1 MLSLSS
7 AFPPPPLAATQCNL
21 PSADLQYLIVLVSP
35 ARRCRFFGPGPI
47 VHPEVLGSGWDNVD
61 AERWYGT
68 LSRQRGCGQ
77 CDALLR
83 VILKPWSSQGYPYL
97 SLPVRICNEHA
108 PPIISAGIGLARSL
122 SGGAYEAAHRDVLL
136 VLCGGGV
143 IPTAVCVDATLLC
156 LADFADVLVQPR
168 MLSVTRSAIILFPLC
183 PDIACVGTSCIIADI
198 SDEIVWLA
206 SAYSFTILISVS
218 PPPGAHF
225 TAGYHSAPSFPAIQ
239 DFIPGKCRKKSR
251 RHPESCIGSTDS
263 ELSSGRTVARSV
275 TGTPNFASNFIPAAA
290 VGKAPST
297 DFTHFRVEDITTS
310 IGGGLEHEAATRI
323 RQKINADV
331 AGSRHLTIFHRRSNV
346 ERSFSANFK
355 TSLVM
360 LLTVAATEAAILV
373 YRFFINLARVNHD
386 PGMRPLFA
394 PLGLFRA
401 IIPTGWGNAGLKW
414 VWEWRKTRT
423 TAAYR
428 SIYKKRKRKRIYIDC
443 RVMAADA
450 LSNTSAKIGGHSGR
464 HQLGISGLYDK
475 LHSGNSAFWVQMGIL
490 FNIDAYTAYGRR
502 AEVQKWSFRDV
513 GLLRHAPNSY
523 RAQDL
528 GRQQLGCQSRGN
540 DLQFRQNHEPPWK
553 MLASF
558 MKRFMETR
566 RTELN
571 EMTDDDGQRGDLY
584 SRLVSA
590 MDAYDTSEVVLTKGK
605 VTTQLGSNLALM
617 FAGRKMT
624 ACALVA
630 PLGFLAIHQE
640 EQQTAYAEI
649 MATVP
654 PTVNNDTFVWYT
666 ANHWHVSG
674 GSLVIRRQ
682 CDRLRLTASCP
693 CSSGIGS
700 WMCPF
705 DMGKSDLNMRT
716 ACGRHSCGKLLERV
730 RPSERRTYAAPRF
743 VPQPPYIQSR
753 L

>member
-1 MLSLSS
+1 
-7 AFPPPPLAATQCNL
+7 
-21 PSADLQYLIVLVSP
+21 
-35 ARRCRFFGPGPI
+35 
-47 VHPEVLGSGWDNVD
+47 
-61 AERWYGT
+61 
-68 LSRQRGCGQ
+68 
-77 CDALLR
+77 
-83 VILKPWSSQGYPYL
+83 
-97 SLPVRICNEHA
+97 
-108 PPIISAGIGLARSL
+108 
-122 SGGAYEAAHRDVLL
+122 
-136 VLCGGGV
+136 
-143 IPTAVCVDATLLC
+143 
-156 LADFADVLVQPR
+156 
-168 MLSVTRSAIILFPLC
+168 
-183 PDIACVGTSCIIADI
+183 
-198 SDEIVWLA
+198 
-206 SAYSFTILISVS
+206 
-218 PPPGAHF
+218 
-225 TAGYHSAPSFPAIQ
+225 
-239 DFIPGKCRKKSR
+239 
-251 RHPESCIGSTDS
+251 
-263 ELSSGRTVARSV
+263 
-275 TGTPNFASNFIPAAA
+275 
-290 VGKAPST
+290 
-297 DFTHFRVEDITTS
+297 
-310 IGGGLEHEAATRI
+310 
-323 RQKINADV
+323 
-331 AGSRHLTIFHRRSNV
+331 
-346 ERSFSANFK
+346 
-355 TSLVM
+355 
-360 LLTVAATEAAILV
+360 
-373 YRFFINLARVNHD
+373 
-386 PGMRPLFA
+386 MRPLFA

-450 LSNTSAKIGGHSGR
+450 LSNTSAKIGAAL
-464 HQLGISGLYDK
+464 QLQPQVQGSYPPSTLLDSTLITLRFNATNTLLAFIHLDGCTFPA
-475 LHSGNSAFWVQMGIL
+475 NSAVIRQAWGFVFGSLNPINPAQFWVQMGIL

-605 VTTQLGSNLALM
+605 VYNVPSASLRLLIM
-617 FAGRKMT
+617 HLEMT

-674 GSLVIRRQ
+674 GSLVVRRQ

-705 DMGKSDLNMRT
+705 EMGKSDLNMRT
-716 ACGRHSCGKLLERV
+716 ACGSHSCGKLLERV